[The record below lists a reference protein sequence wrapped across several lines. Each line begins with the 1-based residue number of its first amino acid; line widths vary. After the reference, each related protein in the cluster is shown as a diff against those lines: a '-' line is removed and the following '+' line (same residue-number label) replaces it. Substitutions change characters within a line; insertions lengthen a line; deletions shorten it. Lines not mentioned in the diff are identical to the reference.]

1 MGSRGKDT
9 GRRGD
14 TSSVTSCSGPYHGLN
29 SVGRRYQEQSKM
41 PSQGGSVL
49 LYTRNPSPSPMV
61 PGKLK
66 LIILNFQYFESPRQ
80 KRKYLLSGEEEESGK
95 FIRRWWDVVRQI

>member
-1 MGSRGKDT
+1 MGVCVFVSRGKDT

-14 TSSVTSCSGPYHGLN
+14 TSVTSCSGPYHGLN

-80 KRKYLLSGEEEESGK
+80 KRRNTYCLARKRKVESLSGDGGT
-95 FIRRWWDVVRQI
+95 